1 MYDFFRSAQ
10 INFVKHKGTRVARVR
25 IWSGTLRCPRVDAAA
40 QNKGY
45 RGTGPRRAR
54 AGGCIFAGLLV
65 RDVLMI
71 KVFSRFIKEG

>member
-10 INFVKHKGTRVARVR
+10 LKFVKHKGTRGARVR

-45 RGTGPRRAR
+45 RAQGLDAR
-54 AGGCIFAGLLV
+54 GQEG
-65 RDVLMI
+65 
-71 KVFSRFIKEG
+71 VFLQGFSYVMF